1 MDTVA
6 AKVIKKHNTNP
17 RKSDNAL
24 KVMVG
29 IIIYLLNLVAN
40 RWIKYSGNARLL
52 LYSGGTINDL

>member
-17 RKSDNAL
+17 RKSDNEL

-52 LYSGGTINDL
+52 LYSGGQ